1 MKFLQGWLW
10 PAQRS
15 MGKRGLTVHVILAR
29 DEASVCNGGVSLFVG
44 PLEELILSMI
54 IVNDVKL
61 LTWNHFPPERL
72 CSFWPALNFTTS
84 VQI

>member
-44 PLEELILSMI
+44 PLEDKS
-54 IVNDVKL
+54 
-61 LTWNHFPPERL
+61 
-72 CSFWPALNFTTS
+72 
-84 VQI
+84 